1 MYDVII
7 IGSGIGGISCAAR
20 LAKNGLKVL
29 VLEKAE
35 HIGGTS
41 FVFNRGLYSFP
52 MGPLSFGYYKYIE
65 DFFKDIGIDRKIEYK
80 RNHFQLVSP
89 FLNIIYSSPLDILK
103 EKLKEIFPK
112 EKNINVFFTKM
123 EDIIASTRDIN
134 VWHPDYRLDSD
145 LDQESRRPN
154 MGMEKK
160 IALIDEYSRTPSRNM
175 IDSYFSDPVLK
186 NLLGSQGTTPP
197 FMSVLNLAFMWNI
210 VSSEGIWF
218 PSCGIHG
225 LNNLAKDVVLQ
236 YGGSI
241 KLRSEVKEIILEKG
255 RAVGVKTKNRDEYAS
270 RWVVSNADYKK
281 TFLHMVD
288 LNEVPTGFIE
298 KIKKAP
304 YTGTEVCV
312 YLGIDPKKVDL
323 GAMKAAHFFYR
334 HRLDPSKSDPEDFEN
349 REIEICLWSENAPD
363 LVPENKIALV
373 LRAGFPYEHIAHFRT
388 GAKKRRDGYKGFKD
402 NLTNRLI
409 AVAENVIPGLFS
421 AIDRIE
427 SATPLTYED
436 WGGRYRGSIAG
447 WTWSFGYQGVLGKRL
462 LVRTPVKNLLM
473 VGIYASSELFMGG
486 MSTAVFTA
494 RCVSDWIIKNMD

>member
-29 VLEKAE
+29 ILEKSD

-41 FVFNRGLYSFP
+41 FVFNRGSYSFP
-52 MGPLSFGYYKYIE
+52 MGPLSFSYYRYIE
-65 DFFKDIGIDRKIEYK
+65 DFFKEIGIDRKIEYK

-89 FLNIIYSSPLDILK
+89 FLNIIYSHPLDILK

-112 EKNINVFFTKM
+112 EKNIDSFFKKL
-123 EDIIASTRDIN
+123 EDIISLTHDIHL
-134 VWHPDYRLDSD
+134 WHPGYCFDNDLGRGSRLV
-145 LDQESRRPN
+145 P
-154 MGMEKK
+154 EKK
-160 IALIDEYSRTPSRNM
+160 IALLEEYSGTPSKDM
-175 IDSYFSDPVLK
+175 INSYFSDPVLK
-186 NLLGSQGTTPP
+186 NLIGSQGSTPP
-197 FMSVLNLAFMWNI
+197 FMSVLNLGFMWNI

-225 LNNLAKDVVLQ
+225 LNNMIRDVFLE
-236 YGGSI
+236 YGGKI
-241 KLRSEVKEIILEKG
+241 KLRSEVKEIVIEKG
-255 RAVGVKTKNRDEYAS
+255 RAAGVRTKNGEEYAS

-288 LNEVPTGFIE
+288 LDEIPQIFTE

-304 YTGTEVCV
+304 YTGTELSV

-323 GAMKAAHFFYR
+323 GAMNATHIFYR
-334 HRLDPSKSDPEDFEN
+334 HRLDPSKSDPGDFEN

-363 LVPENKIALV
+363 LVPQGKIALV
-373 LRAGFPYEHIAHFRT
+373 LRAGFPYDHIARFRA
-388 GAKKRRDGYKGFKD
+388 GFKKRKDGYREFKD
-402 NLTNRLI
+402 SLVNGLI
-409 AVAENVIPGLFS
+409 SVVENIIPGLSS

-427 SATPLTYED
+427 AATPLTYED

-447 WTWSFGYQGVLGKRL
+447 WTWSFGYQEILGRRL

-486 MSTAVFTA
+486 MSTSLFTA
-494 RCVSDWIIKNMD
+494 RCVSDWIIKN